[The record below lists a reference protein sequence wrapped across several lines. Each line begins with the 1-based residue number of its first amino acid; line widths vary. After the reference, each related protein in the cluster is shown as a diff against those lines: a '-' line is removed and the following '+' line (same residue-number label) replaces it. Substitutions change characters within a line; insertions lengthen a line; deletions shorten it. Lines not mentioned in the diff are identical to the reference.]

1 MKSIRVD
8 GNDVFAVYQ
17 AVKAAREIALNQSCP
32 VLIEALTYRVG
43 HHSTSDDSTKYRNVE
58 DMKNWSTNY
67 NPVTRLKLYLN
78 SKQWWNEERDQNLRD
93 AERLSVLNALESAE
107 QKPKPS
113 VTELFTDVYHEKPPH
128 LVQQEKE
135 LKEHILK
142 YPSHYSTNH

>member
-78 SKQWWNEERDQNLRD
+78 NKQWWNEERDQNLRD